1 MSNIDDLH
9 RDTKILPVKTH
20 TDMLVKQLLAG
31 CHQSHRSDYQT
42 TQNPIERLIKP
53 WLRTTYDVQN
63 QHLDEDE
70 GLVSRK
76 NYRKAQKVI
85 LHEVKKK
92 LKPWKLLKRLPPHI
106 FEWI

>member
-1 MSNIDDLH
+1 MSNIDDLQ
-9 RDTKILPVKTH
+9 RETKTLPVKTH
-20 TDMLVKQLLAG
+20 TYMLAKQLLAG

-53 WLRTTYDVQN
+53 WRRTTYGVQN
-63 QHLDEDE
+63 QHLDE

-85 LHEVKKK
+85 LHEFGKY
-92 LKPWKLLKRLPPHI
+92 LNPWKLLERLPPHI
-106 FEWI
+106 FECI